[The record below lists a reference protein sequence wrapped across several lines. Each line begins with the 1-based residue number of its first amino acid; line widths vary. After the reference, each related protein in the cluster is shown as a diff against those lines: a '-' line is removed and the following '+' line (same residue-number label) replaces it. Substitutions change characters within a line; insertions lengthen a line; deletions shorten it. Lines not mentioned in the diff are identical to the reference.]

1 MDSKVKRT
9 AIAAAVTLI
18 AVVLIIVLYLNGTFE
33 RDKQGAPG
41 TQQAG
46 AASEG
51 ISGNDLKGFL
61 NDETF
66 WDPEPSVLSVSASSA
81 LPRLFLQGSSVMR
94 DIRLSVLDDS
104 GNAVTGQS
112 FYVNVDGLGEFKDL
126 DQDGMIYIPELKE
139 GEYFVTLED
148 VDGYEVPK
156 DPLRISVKSSLEY
169 KVIDDIALYIRSE
182 DEINAE
188 IEDTAVK
195 DAESEA
201 DDTEVQRKWEG
212 TDAVLGIDVSKW
224 QKDIDWQAVAG
235 DGIDFVI
242 IRCGYRGSSGGALVE
257 DPYFRKNLEGAKA
270 AGLKTGVYFF
280 TQAVNEV
287 EAVEEAS
294 MVVELL
300 NGASL
305 DMPVFIDTEG
315 SGGRADLIN
324 RDMRTAVCKAFCET
338 INNAGYRSGIY
349 ASRSWY
355 YNKLKDGELSQ
366 YTHWVAEYRKNPLYK
381 DDFALWQYTS
391 KGAVNGINTKVDMD
405 LVWSGN

>member
-1 MDSKVKRT
+1 
-9 AIAAAVTLI
+9 
-18 AVVLIIVLYLNGTFE
+18 
-33 RDKQGAPG
+33 
-41 TQQAG
+41 
-46 AASEG
+46 
-51 ISGNDLKGFL
+51 
-61 NDETF
+61 
-66 WDPEPSVLSVSASSA
+66 
-81 LPRLFLQGSSVMR
+81 
-94 DIRLSVLDDS
+94 
-104 GNAVTGQS
+104 
-112 FYVNVDGLGEFKDL
+112 
-126 DQDGMIYIPELKE
+126 
-139 GEYFVTLED
+139 
-148 VDGYEVPK
+148 
-156 DPLRISVKSSLEY
+156 
-169 KVIDDIALYIRSE
+169 
-182 DEINAE
+182 
-188 IEDTAVK
+188 
-195 DAESEA
+195 
-201 DDTEVQRKWEG
+201 VQRKWEG

-235 DGIDFVI
+235 DGIDFAI

>member
-18 AVVLIIVLYLNGTFE
+18 AVVLIIVLYLNGTFDSG
-33 RDKQGAPG
+33 RQGASG
-41 TQQAG
+41 TQPA
-46 AASEG
+46 ASASEG

-81 LPRLFLQGSSVMR
+81 VPRLFLQGSSVMR
-94 DIRLSVLDDS
+94 DIRLSVLDES
-104 GNAVTGQS
+104 GNAVTGKS

-148 VDGYEVPK
+148 MDGYEVPE

-201 DDTEVQRKWEG
+201 DDTEVQKKWEG

-224 QKDIDWQAVAG
+224 
-235 DGIDFVI
+235 
-242 IRCGYRGSSGGALVE
+242 
-257 DPYFRKNLEGAKA
+257 
-270 AGLKTGVYFF
+270 
-280 TQAVNEV
+280 
-287 EAVEEAS
+287 
-294 MVVELL
+294 
-300 NGASL
+300 
-305 DMPVFIDTEG
+305 
-315 SGGRADLIN
+315 
-324 RDMRTAVCKAFCET
+324 RT
-338 INNAGYRSGIY
+338 
-349 ASRSWY
+349 
-355 YNKLKDGELSQ
+355 L
-366 YTHWVAEYRKNPLYK
+366 
-381 DDFALWQYTS
+381 
-391 KGAVNGINTKVDMD
+391 
-405 LVWSGN
+405 